1 MPFLKLILFGSI
13 LLVVLI
19 TGWYSYKR
27 LNREI
32 INSQRLLPI
41 LCYTGLL
48 IAVNLVLLVG
58 GVFVLLKTY
67 ELFFGD

>member
-41 LCYTGLL
+41 LGYTGLL